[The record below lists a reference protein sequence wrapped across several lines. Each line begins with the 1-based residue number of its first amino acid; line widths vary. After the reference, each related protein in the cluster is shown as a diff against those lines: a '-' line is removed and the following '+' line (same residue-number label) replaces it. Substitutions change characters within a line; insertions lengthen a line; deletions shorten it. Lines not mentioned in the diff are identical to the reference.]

1 MKRVIERK
9 IEIDVL
15 EASIEGRYFNIEA
28 SVIFDGEEYTMM
40 FNDDFEIEP
49 EEMEELL
56 NDDDFILEK
65 VMIELGE
72 SL

>member
-1 MKRVIERK
+1 VKRVIERK